1 MVERLYFTDS
11 DEANALI
18 AEDPLA
24 LLIGFALDQ
33 QVTVQKAFSGP
44 LVLRE
49 RAGTLDP
56 GELSAI
62 DLEPI
67 FRERPAIHRFPGA
80 MATRVHALVTHVSER
95 YDGDAARVWTD
106 PATTAELKANLEA
119 LPGFGEM
126 KVKSL
131 GAVLANRFDVAL
143 ARPLVPGHPTLG
155 DVDSAEALAAYQAG
169 KRAHK
174 ARMRA
179 AAAAAG

>member
-1 MVERLYFTDS
+1 
-11 DEANALI
+11 
-18 AEDPLA
+18 
-24 LLIGFALDQ
+24 
-33 QVTVQKAFSGP
+33 
-44 LVLRE
+44 VLRE
-49 RAGTLDP
+49 RLGTLDVAAVAAA
-56 GELSAI
+56 EL
-62 DLEPI
+62 DPI

-95 YDGDAARVWTD
+95 YDGDAARVWTGA
-106 PATTAELKANLEA
+106 ATSAELKANLEA

-143 ARPLVPGHPTLG
+143 ARPLVPAHPTLG
-155 DVDSAEALAAYQAG
+155 DVDSHEALAAYQAG

-179 AAAAAG
+179 AAATAG